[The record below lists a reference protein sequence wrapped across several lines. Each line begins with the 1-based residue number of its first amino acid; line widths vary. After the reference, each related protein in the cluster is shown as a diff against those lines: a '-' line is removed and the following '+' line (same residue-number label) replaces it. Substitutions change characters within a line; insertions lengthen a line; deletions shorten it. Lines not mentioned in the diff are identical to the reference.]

1 MRNRFFNIFV
11 VTSLCLVVGCFER
24 PDASPGVES
33 RPGAAARPAMDKGEE
48 QNSTARDEDSPSN
61 TDADPVTSSDC
72 SALDEEIYGRLALEA
87 DLNGDGRLDLLRA
100 NRQRCY
106 GSGCAVTVL
115 AACEGGGYEA
125 VAHLVYFTPAA
136 PITRGEDTINGW
148 YPLHA
153 DRATRDEEGLWV
165 TRPVVFVW
173 NGETYEAADE

>member
-1 MRNRFFNIFV
+1 MRNRSLNVFV
-11 VTSLCLVVGCFER
+11 VTSLCLVVGCFQS
-24 PDASPGVES
+24 PDVSAGFEAK
-33 RPGAAARPAMDKGEE
+33 PGAVARPANDEGE
-48 QNSTARDEDSPSN
+48 DEDSPPN
-61 TDADPVTSSDC
+61 TDADPVTSSEC
-72 SALDEEIYGRLALEA
+72 SALDEEIYGGLALEA
-87 DLNGDGRLDLLRA
+87 DLNGDGRLDSLRA